1 MCFFNFIFRPS
12 KFCIS
17 ITVQLPFSSPEST
30 YCNKPWETFFKEA
43 GNSPEEIWFGVV
55 CDVKLAFKSFQH
67 FKFLRKCSWSISYYL
82 TVQLQYVT
90 FTTVVAWWCG
100 GESTRLPPMWPGF
113 DFQTWRHMWL
123 EFVGSLLFSES
134 FSPFVKNLHL
144 IRFDLCSFQLTM
156 SPNIVP

>member
-1 MCFFNFIFRPS
+1 MYYVNSFTALAFGFLLSLVVCFFNFIFRPS

-67 FKFLRKCSWSISYYL
+67 LKFLRKFSWSISYYL
-82 TVQLQYVT
+82 TVQLLCYFYNSGGVVVRALASHQCGPGSISRLGVT
-90 FTTVVAWWCG
+90 CG
-100 GESTRLPPMWPGF
+100 L
-113 DFQTWRHMWL
+113 
-123 EFVGSLLFSES
+123 SLLVLYSSLRAFPPSS
-134 FSPFVKNLHL
+134 KTY
-144 IRFDLCSFQLTM
+144 I
-156 SPNIVP
+156 